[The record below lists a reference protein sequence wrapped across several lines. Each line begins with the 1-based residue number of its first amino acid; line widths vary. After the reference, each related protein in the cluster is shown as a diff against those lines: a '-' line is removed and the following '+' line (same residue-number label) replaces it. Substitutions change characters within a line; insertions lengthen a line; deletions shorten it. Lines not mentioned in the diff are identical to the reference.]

1 MRPAWL
7 QCALLLVVWSAAAHA
22 DVPSA
27 DVAVA
32 SPTVHNDALAPGVP
46 APRLLVDN
54 GARAAWSPTRRRAR
68 FAYDSI
74 VDENNRDMAV
84 FAMDSDGSRR
94 VCVTC
99 STAVPK
105 GFVGLMDWL
114 PDGKHLLVTAENER
128 SLHRRFNHPSFGIDN
143 DLWLVSVD
151 GKRAERIW
159 QTRAKGGAVLNARVN
174 RAGTLLFF
182 AERVPT
188 GRPLPLALRRFGPGG
203 EDQWAGWRLHVAE
216 IDLRQRGEAVL
227 RNHRT
232 LQPNGTGFY
241 EPSGFSPGGDFIYAF
256 TADGQRY
263 CDDVWSFNARAGSGA
278 GAGSANTQPRNLT
291 NSTPTWEANGQYS
304 ANQRWFGFVSSAF
317 NPLMR
322 FPGADNAQLATELY
336 LQRGASPAVRMTY
349 FNSLP
354 TQVAATTI
362 AVPSTAEGVPARPTR
377 VVARFSFSPDS
388 RRVLMQV
395 SPGDRTAPPQLWLQ
409 ELPR

>member
-7 QCALLLVVWSAAAHA
+7 QCALLLVVWSAAASGA
-22 DVPSA
+22 
-27 DVAVA
+27 
-32 SPTVHNDALAPGVP
+32 ALAAAAAATSPATRADGLVQATP

-54 GARAAWSPTRRRAR
+54 GARAVWSPTRRRAR

-84 FAMDSDGSRR
+84 FAMDSDGGQR

-99 STAVPK
+99 ATALPK

-128 SLHRRFNHPSFGIDN
+128 SAHRRFNHPSFGIDN
-143 DLWLVSVD
+143 DLWLVGVD
-151 GKRAERIW
+151 GRRAERIW
-159 QTRAKGGAVLNARVN
+159 QTHAKGGAVLNARVN

-188 GRPLPLALRRFGPGG
+188 GRSLPQALRRFGPGG
-203 EDQWAGWRLHVAE
+203 EDQWAGWRLHVAD
-216 IDLRQRGEAVL
+216 IDLRRRGEAVL

-232 LQPNGTGFY
+232 LQPNGAGFY

-256 TADGQRY
+256 TAAGQRY
-263 CDDVWSFNARAGSGA
+263 CDDVWSFSTGA
-278 GAGSANTQPRNLT
+278 GAATAQPRNLT
-291 NSTPTWEANGQYS
+291 NSTSTWEANGQYS
-304 ANQRWFGFVSSAF
+304 ASRRWFGFVSSAF
-317 NPLMR
+317 DPRLR

-336 LQRGASPAVRMTY
+336 LQRDAGPAVRMTY
-349 FNSLP
+349 FNAAP
-354 TQVAATTI
+354 TQAAGSSTAAT
-362 AVPSTAEGVPARPTR
+362 AAGEGVTANGRR
-377 VVARFSFSPDS
+377 VVSRFAFSADS

-395 SPGDRTAPPQLWLQ
+395 TPTDRAAPPQLWLQ